1 MNDISE
7 SRLESNWVFLLLCN
21 LILGLEDD
29 RACSD
34 VCLVL
39 NMTPAALLKWHHQQ
53 QTVKF

>member
-1 MNDISE
+1 MT
-7 SRLESNWVFLLLCN
+7 FLNLGWKVTEYFYLGALKVLLCN

-39 NMTPAALLKWHHQQ
+39 NMTPAALLK
-53 QTVKF
+53 